1 MTSTKIF
8 IENYKAITLEIELL
22 KIRKKFVGVELQ
34 TLLFDNNQN
43 KAFEL
48 NMELDAIDY
57 TIIELEKL
65 ELEFNNT
72 LLAFSSMFND
82 LDSYIF
88 VKNIIKNEPL
98 ENTAKLFDLSVETI
112 IERKKYIEKE
122 IEKCLE

>member
-22 KIRKKFVGVELQ
+22 KIRKKFVGIELQ

-48 NMELDAIDY
+48 NMELDSIDY